1 MAGGR
6 SVTRSNII
14 GNKSKPVRE
23 QKRLNSSTEV
33 DANSSLILCV
43 ISEEENQRTV
53 NSFEVEI
60 EFGDKNKRTNAL
72 ITFR

>member
-1 MAGGR
+1 M
-6 SVTRSNII
+6 TRSNVI
-14 GNKSKPVRE
+14 GNKSKPMRE

-53 NSFEVEI
+53 NSFEAEI
-60 EFGDKNKRTNAL
+60 EFGDKIKRTNAL
-72 ITFR
+72 ITFRRES